1 MRLTPY
7 EKWELKDKSAKESF
21 KLIDEIVKN
30 WQEAPNKVVQMGW
43 EIFNAKKQEADDAW
57 DVYTNDELRKDRLLA
72 KQVR

>member
-43 EIFNAKKQEADDAW
+43 EIFNAKRQEADDAW

>member
-72 KQVR
+72 KTS

>member
-7 EKWELKDKSAKESF
+7 EKWELKDKSAKASF
-21 KLIDEIVKN
+21 ELIDEIVKN

-43 EIFNAKKQEADDAW
+43 EIFNAKRQEADDAW